1 VVIQD
6 GMYSRFAKH
15 VETVCLDPAVS
26 FEVAPSVRTIA
37 DQILHSPTRVMLCEA
52 VNQGFYN
59 PITELREQ
67 LR

>member
-1 VVIQD
+1 MVIQD
-6 GMYSRFAKH
+6 GLYSRFAKH
-15 VETVCLDPAVS
+15 VETVCLDRAVS
-26 FEVAPSVRTIA
+26 FEVAPNVRTIA

-52 VNQGFYN
+52 VNQGLYN